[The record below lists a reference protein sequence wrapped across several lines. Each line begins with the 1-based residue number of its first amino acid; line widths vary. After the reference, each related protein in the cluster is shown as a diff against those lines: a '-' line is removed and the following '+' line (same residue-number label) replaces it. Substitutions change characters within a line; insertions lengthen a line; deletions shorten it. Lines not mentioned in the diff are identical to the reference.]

1 MQNQGINPASGA
13 PGREEH
19 VTDSE
24 TGTLEWAMTFAAR
37 LRAGDTVALSGNLGA
52 GKTVVGRGIARGLG
66 FTGNVQSPSY
76 ALVHE
81 YPGARLPLFHMD
93 LYRLKEGADW
103 EEIGLDHYFQQG
115 GVCLVEWPE
124 RLPEAMGFTYRIG
137 LRAQGEDTR
146 HIEVT
151 WG

>member
-1 MQNQGINPASGA
+1 VSDENLSANFEEFVSG
-13 PGREEH
+13 
-19 VTDSE
+19 SE
-24 TGTLEWAMTFAAR
+24 AETLEWAIGFSSR

-52 GKTVVGRGIARGLG
+52 GKTVVSRGLSLGLG
-66 FTGNVQSPSY
+66 FKGDVHSPSY

-81 YPGARLPLFHMD
+81 YTGARLPLFHMD

-124 RLPEAMGFTYRIG
+124 RLPEGQAFAYRIAIG
-137 LRAQGEDTR
+137 SEGGDTR
-146 HIEVT
+146 RIRVT
-151 WG
+151 PGKR

>member
-1 MQNQGINPASGA
+1 MEEFVSASEA
-13 PGREEH
+13 
-19 VTDSE
+19 E
-24 TGTLEWAMTFAAR
+24 TLAWAKGFSGR

-52 GKTVVGRGIARGLG
+52 GKTVVSRGIALGLG
-66 FTGNVQSPSY
+66 FAGNVHSPSY

-81 YPGARLPLFHMD
+81 YTGARLPLFHMD

-124 RLPEAMGFTYRIG
+124 RLPEGQAFAYRIRIETG
-137 LRAQGEDTR
+137 GEESR
-146 HIEVT
+146 YIQVT
-151 WG
+151 PAGN